1 MLSKIKPGFVYKD
14 VGSGITENDLDAMA
28 DTWDMDGREVY
39 RGTRD
44 PRYTHANVHWLYDD
58 NLERVGCVEHDLKD
72 HARFHILWFHDTEFG
87 TFLQEDGWDETNDL
101 WSHLPRHVFDRF
113 INEQWSTPHKV
124 LEQCLN
130 GPVRIVTPS
139 MLADMPVVHTCQ
151 ECGRKSL
158 EAKRGCVTIASP
170 LDFPV
175 KEKVFFVDDDLVV
188 FSCSTSSRVW
198 SLLTPQ
204 PHGGDWSSQEP
215 AQASAQSASPQTEQT
230 PPPPRESHPAD
241 HSPSPAESPQDQP

>member
-14 VGSGITENDLDAMA
+14 IGPGITENDLDVVA

-44 PRYTHANVHWLYDD
+44 PRYTHASVHWLYDD

-72 HARFHILWFHDTEFG
+72 HAVFHILWFHDNDFG
-87 TFLQEDGWDETNDL
+87 TFFQEDGWEETNDL
-101 WSHLPRHVFDRF
+101 WSYLPRHVFDRF
-113 INEQWSTPHKV
+113 INEQWSTPRKV
-124 LEQCLN
+124 LEHCLN
-130 GPVRIVTPS
+130 GPVRIVTVS
-139 MLADMPVVHTCQ
+139 MLADMPMVHTCR

-158 EAKRGCVTIASP
+158 EPKRGCVTTTSP

-188 FSCSTSSRVW
+188 FSCSSSSRIW

-204 PHGGDWSSQEP
+204 PRAGGSSQESQREP
-215 AQASAQSASPQTEQT
+215 EQVQSASLQTEPT
-230 PPPPRESHPAD
+230 PPPPQESPPDRHQ
-241 HSPSPAESPQDQP
+241 SPAESPQDQP